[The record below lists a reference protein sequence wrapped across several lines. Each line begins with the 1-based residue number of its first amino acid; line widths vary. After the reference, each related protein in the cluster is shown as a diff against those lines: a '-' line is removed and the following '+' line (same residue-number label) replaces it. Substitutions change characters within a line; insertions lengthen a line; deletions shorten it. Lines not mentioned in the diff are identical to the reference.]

1 MTNLP
6 VVRRVAPG
14 RYGAVL
20 VLTLVALA
28 GCGLAGGGTR
38 GADTAPAPVTSSAA
52 DAAGQSAP
60 AQAESAPAEAD
71 SAPAQAETGQ
81 NGQSPAAVEPG
92 GVLTDGSTVSAEL
105 TRAGQKDKFTL
116 NLGDA
121 KEFYVTDMQG
131 DDIQLQVFSEVDGE
145 PLGPSSVALSFGTS
159 IFKLT
164 KAGGHRLEVW
174 GNTNVIGAYSFRIA
188 TVKVRTFPV
197 AIGLKIGEGSP
208 AGAGRLDVPGRIDRF
223 EFDADGASAVKVLG
237 GTGAC
242 AAIQLELYDAAE
254 KSVAAARQPFPLC
267 GYEFDI
273 PLSGGDGR
281 YALVVRSGEA
291 KTGAYSFQIARAG

>member
-1 MTNLP
+1 MTNFP
-6 VVRRVAPG
+6 VAR

-20 VLTLVALA
+20 ALTLLALA

-38 GADTAPAPVTSSAA
+38 GDGTPPAPATSSAP
-52 DAAGQSAP
+52 AAPGESAP
-60 AQAESAPAEAD
+60 AQAKSAPAAAD
-71 SAPAQAETGQ
+71 TPSAQASTGQ
-81 NGQSPAAVEPG
+81 NGRSPVAVEPG

-105 TRAGQKDKFTL
+105 TRAGQKDRFTL
-116 NLGDA
+116 DLGDA

-131 DDIQLQVFSEVDGE
+131 DGIQLQVFSDADGE
-145 PLGPSSVALSFGTS
+145 PLVPSSVALSFGTS
-159 IFKLT
+159 TFKLS

-174 GNTNVIGAYSFRIA
+174 GNTNVIGAYSFRVA

-223 EFDADGASAVKVLG
+223 EFDSDGATAVKVLG
-237 GTGAC
+237 GAGDC
-242 AAIQLELYDAAE
+242 LGIQLELYDAAD
-254 KSVAAARQPFPLC
+254 KSIATARQPVPLC
-267 GYEFDI
+267 GYESDL
-273 PLSGGDGR
+273 PLSGGDRR

-291 KTGAYSFQIARAG
+291 KTGTYSFQIARAG

>member
-28 GCGLAGGGTR
+28 GCGLAGGETR
-38 GADTAPAPVTSSAA
+38 GADTAPASVTSSAT
-52 DAAGQSAP
+52 AAPRESAP

-71 SAPAQAETGQ
+71 TAPAQAETGQ

-105 TRAGQKDKFTL
+105 TRAGQKDTFTL

-145 PLGPSSVALSFGTS
+145 PLGPSSIALSFGTS

-174 GNTNVIGAYSFRIA
+174 GNTNVIGTYSFRIA

-197 AIGLKIGEGSP
+197 AIGLKVGEGSP

-223 EFDADGASAVKVLG
+223 EFDADGATAIKILG
-237 GTGAC
+237 GAGAC
-242 AAIQLELYDAAE
+242 TAIQLELVDAAE
-254 KSVAAARQPFPLC
+254 KSVANARQPIPLC